1 MSERLPIYEIEREI
15 VARLQTDRRLILSA
29 PTGSGKSTQVPQMLL
44 KHGLL
49 GTGQVVILQP
59 RRLAA
64 RLLASR
70 VAQELGVRLGDE
82 VGYQIRFENC
92 TSSKTRI
99 RFVTEGVLLRQLIDD
114 PQLRGVT
121 ALLFDEFHER
131 HLYGDITLARA
142 LDLQEQQRPDL
153 KIAVMSATLN
163 AGELERYLSVV
174 NPINPTMVGRTPHPG
189 PLPIGSADS
198 ADAERE
204 KRSQRVG
211 DGAPQVVEGA
221 FGKSQSLLTSAAT
234 ADFRCST
241 LSSEGRTFPVE
252 VEYLPHRMGLNG
264 PPVWELAAEQFARY
278 INSGGEGDVLV
289 FMPGGFEISQTIEA
303 IRYMKEANGFIV
315 LPLHGELQPK
325 DQDAAV
331 ARYDRRK
338 VVVATNVAET
348 SITIDGVRLVIDSG
362 LARVARY
369 DANRGINT
377 LLIDKISQANADQ
390 RTGRAGRTAPG
401 TCVRLWSRAEHDE
414 RAPHE
419 MPEIRRLD
427 LCEVVLTLK
436 AAGVDDLRK
445 FRWLEK
451 PDEISLTH
459 AEELLEDLGAIKRG
473 SAAAPAAADSAPL
486 SVTGDA
492 LGRSNVSGGAPDTTR
507 EGARAPQLQ
516 ITAIGRKMLAFP
528 LHPRYARML
537 LAAQEYGCVHQAC
550 LVAAL
555 TQGRDLLL
563 RNCGKEVDTA
573 REDLLGEKASSDFWI
588 VMRAWSFAFN
598 NQFRVDA
605 CRKLGIHAVTAKQV
619 GPLFDQFLRIAK
631 DEGLDTRPN
640 EVKDENLQKCILIGF
655 SDRVGKRMD
664 QGTLR
669 CELVHGRR
677 GVLSR
682 DSKVQT
688 PLLVVAEIREV
699 EGRDREVNTILSLA
713 TAIEVEWLKELF
725 PGDITRDVH
734 VQFDAR
740 EKRVLAAE
748 LLRFR
753 DLALAA
759 KRIDPPPAE
768 AAARLLAEEV
778 TAGRLLLP
786 NWDHSVEQWLARLDL
801 LCKQAADLQ
810 LPAITEDDKK
820 HIIAE
825 LCHGAVSYKDIK
837 EREVKPVVMG
847 WLSHAQRE
855 LLDKHAPERL
865 TLSNGRTPKVS
876 YEPGKAPFIS
886 LRIQELY
893 DVNQTPKVALG
904 RVPVTVHILTPGM
917 KPIQVTQ
924 DLASFWRE
932 HYPKIKSELARKYPR
947 HLWR

>member
-1 MSERLPIYEIEREI
+1 MADRLPIYEIEREI
-15 VARLQTDRRLILSA
+15 IARLQADRRLILSA

-49 GTGQVVILQP
+49 GDGQVVVLQP
-59 RRLAA
+59 RRLAT
-64 RLLASR
+64 RLLAKR
-70 VAQELGVRLGDE
+70 VAQELGVKLGDE
-82 VGYQIRFENC
+82 VGYQIRFENV
-92 TSSKTRI
+92 TSAKTKI
-99 RFVTEGVLLRQLIDD
+99 RFVTEGVLLRQMIDD
-114 PQLRGVT
+114 PQLRGVS
-121 ALLFDEFHER
+121 AILFDEFHER

-142 LDLQEQQRPDL
+142 LDEQEQHRPDL
-153 KIAVMSATLN
+153 MLAVMSATLN
-163 AGELERYLSVV
+163 AGELEKYL
-174 NPINPTMVGRTPHPG
+174 NQ
-189 PLPIGSADS
+189 GS
-198 ADAERE
+198 
-204 KRSQRVG
+204 SQG
-211 DGAPQVVEGA
+211 NEAHSSK
-221 FGKSQSLLTSAAT
+221 GKSQSLLTSAAT
-234 ADFRCST
+234 NDFRCSV
-241 LSSEGRTFPVE
+241 LASEGRTFPVE
-252 VEYLPHRMGLNG
+252 VEYLPRRLGAG
-264 PPVWELAAEQFARY
+264 APPVWEIAAEEFSRFV
-278 INSGGEGDVLV
+278 SGGGQGDVLV

-303 IRYMKEANGFIV
+303 IRHTSEAKGFVI

-331 ARYDRRK
+331 ARYQQPK

-362 LARVARY
+362 LARIARY
-369 DANRGINT
+369 DSNRGINT
-377 LLIDKISQANADQ
+377 LLIEKISQANADQ

-401 TCVRLWSRAEHDE
+401 TCVRLWSRPEHDE

-427 LCEVVLTLK
+427 LSEVVLTLK
-436 AAGVDDLRK
+436 AAGVEDLRK

-459 AEELLEDLGAIKRG
+459 AEELLADLGALKLG
-473 SAAAPAAADSAPL
+473 SARVPRAE
-486 SVTGDA
+486 
-492 LGRSNVSGGAPDTTR
+492 SGIAPDSREVKIEAGEKSVQRDFRRDAENGTR
-507 EGARAPQLQ
+507 DACAPQSQLQ
-516 ITAIGRKMLAFP
+516 ITPIGRKMLAFP

-563 RNCGKEVDTA
+563 RNCGKDVESA

-588 VMRAWSFAFN
+588 LMRAWSFAFN
-598 NQFRVDA
+598 NQFRMDA
-605 CRKLGIHAVTAKQV
+605 CRKLGIHAVTARQV

-640 EVKDENLQKCILIGF
+640 EVKDEALQKCILIGF
-655 SDRVGKRMD
+655 SDRVARRMD

-677 GVLSR
+677 GVLTR
-682 DSKVQT
+682 ESKVQQS
-688 PLLVVAEIREV
+688 PLFVVAEIREIG
-699 EGRDREVNTILSLA
+699 GRDNEVNTILSLA
-713 TAIEVEWLKELF
+713 TAIEADWLRELF
-725 PGDITRDVH
+725 PDDIKSDLH
-734 VQFDAR
+734 VQFDAQQ
-740 EKRVLAAE
+740 KRVLAAE

-759 KRIDPPPAE
+759 KRVDPPPAD
-768 AAARLLAEEV
+768 AAARLLADEIL
-778 TAGRLLLP
+778 AGRLLLP
-786 NWDHSVEQWLARLDL
+786 NWDHHVEQWLARLNL
-801 LCKQAADLQ
+801 LCQQCADLQ
-810 LPAITEDDKK
+810 LPAITDEDKK
-820 HIIAE
+820 HIIE
-825 LCHGAVSYKDIK
+825 QLCHGAVSYKDIK
-837 EREVKPVVMG
+837 EREVKPVVMS
-847 WLSHAQRE
+847 WLSHTQRE

-865 TLSNGRTPKVS
+865 TLPNGRTPKVN
-876 YEPGKAPFIS
+876 YENGKPPFIS

-924 DLASFWRE
+924 DLANFWRE
-932 HYPKIKSELARKYPR
+932 HYPKIKSELARKYPK

>member
-1 MSERLPIYEIEREI
+1 MADRLPIYEIESELI
-15 VARLQTDRRLILSA
+15 ARLQSDRRVILSA

-49 GTGQVVILQP
+49 GDGQVVVLQP
-59 RRLAA
+59 RRLAT

-92 TSSKTRI
+92 TSARTKI

-114 PQLRGVT
+114 PQLRGVS
-121 ALLFDEFHER
+121 AILFDEFHER

-142 LDLQEQQRPDL
+142 LDLQEQHRPDL
-153 KIAVMSATLN
+153 KLVVMSATLN
-163 AGELERYLSVV
+163 AGELERYLS
-174 NPINPTMVGRTPHPG
+174 PCAI
-189 PLPIGSADS
+189 LA
-198 ADAERE
+198 
-204 KRSQRVG
+204 
-211 DGAPQVVEGA
+211 
-221 FGKSQSLLTSAAT
+221 
-234 ADFRCST
+234 
-241 LSSEGRTFPVE
+241 SEGRMYPVE
-252 VEYLPHRMGLNG
+252 VEYLPRRLGLNA
-264 PPVWELAAEQFARY
+264 PPVWELAAAEFSRFV
-278 INSGGEGDVLV
+278 NSGGEGDALV

-303 IRYMKEANGFIV
+303 IRHTSEAKGYII

-331 ARYDRRK
+331 ARYDRPK

-362 LARVARY
+362 LARIARY

-377 LLIDKISQANADQ
+377 LLIEKISQANADQ

-401 TCVRLWSRAEHDE
+401 TCVRLWSRPEHDE

-427 LCEVVLTLK
+427 LSEVVLTLK
-436 AAGVDDLRK
+436 AAGVADLRK

-459 AEELLEDLGAIKRG
+459 AEELLEDLGAIKAVMTDASPKDGGQRG
-473 SAAAPAAADSAPL
+473 PL
-486 SVTGDA
+486 
-492 LGRSNVSGGAPDTTR
+492 
-507 EGARAPQLQ
+507 E

-537 LAAQEYGCVHQAC
+537 LAAQEHNCVHQAC

-563 RNCGKEVDTA
+563 RNCGKEVDSA
-573 REDLLGEKASSDFWI
+573 REDLLGEKSGSDFWT
-588 VMRAWSFAFN
+588 VMKAWSYAFN

-605 CRKLGIHAVTAKQV
+605 CRKLGIHAVTARQV
-619 GPLFDQFLRIAK
+619 GLLFDQFLRIAR

-640 EVKDENLQKCILIGF
+640 DVKDEALQKCILIGF
-655 SDRVGKRMD
+655 SDRVARRLD

-677 GVLSR
+677 GVLAR
-682 DSKVQT
+682 ESKVQHS
-688 PLLVVAEIREV
+688 PLFVAAEIREV

-713 TAIEVEWLKELF
+713 TAIEADWLRELF
-725 PGDITRDVH
+725 PDDIKSV
-734 VQFDAR
+734 VQVEFDAQQ
-740 EKRVLAAE
+740 KRVLAAE

-759 KRIDPPPAE
+759 KRIDPPPAD
-768 AAARLLAEEV
+768 AAAGLLAAEIL
-778 TAGRLLLP
+778 AGRLLLP
-786 NWDHSVEQWLARLDL
+786 NWDHSVEQWLARLNL
-801 LCKQAADLQ
+801 LCQHCPELA
-810 LPAITEDDKK
+810 LPAITDDDKK
-820 HIIAE
+820 SIIE
-825 LCHGAVSYKDIK
+825 QLCHGAISYKDIK
-837 EREVKPVVMG
+837 EREVKPIVMS
-847 WLSHAQRE
+847 WLSPAQCD
-855 LLDKHAPERL
+855 LLDKYAPERL
-865 TLSNGRTPKVS
+865 TLPNGRTPKVN
-876 YEPGKAPFIS
+876 YENGKSPFFS

-893 DVNQTPKVALG
+893 DVNQTPRIAMG

-917 KPIQVTQ
+917 KPVQVTQ
-924 DLASFWRE
+924 DLANFWRE
-932 HYPKIKSELARKYPR
+932 HYPKIKSELARRYPK